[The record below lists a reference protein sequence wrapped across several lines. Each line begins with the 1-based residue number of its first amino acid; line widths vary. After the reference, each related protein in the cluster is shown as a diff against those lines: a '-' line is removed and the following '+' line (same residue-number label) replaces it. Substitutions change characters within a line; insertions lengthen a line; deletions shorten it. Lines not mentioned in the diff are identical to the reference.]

1 MRLELSRRTDL
12 AIRALRRLAA
22 LGARVKRPDLAADTG
37 TTPDF
42 LARVMAPLVRAGWV
56 ASEPGRGGGYAL
68 TADLSAVSVLQ
79 VIAVSEGLPE
89 AGRCVLRGG
98 PCPTATPCALHDPW
112 GEARDALLERLDAT
126 AVARA
131 EG

>member
-12 AIRALRRLAA
+12 AIRALRRLAVK
-22 LGARVKRPDLAADTG
+22 GERIKRPDLATATG

-56 ASEPGRGGGYAL
+56 ASEPGRNGGYTL
-68 TADLSAVSVLQ
+68 TAGLSAVSVLQ
-79 VIAVSEGLPE
+79 VIEVSEGLPE

-98 PCPTATPCALHDPW
+98 PCPAVAPCALHDAW
-112 GEARDALLERLDAT
+112 IEARDALLERLNAT
-126 AVARA
+126 PVARA
-131 EG
+131 ER